1 MDFLPLFLR
10 LTGRPALV
18 VGGGEVAA
26 RKVALLLDAGA
37 EVRVVAP
44 ELGTTLAGEYA
55 AGRIRHVARHFAAP
69 DLDGAD
75 LVIAATDDVVVNAEV
90 SRLARARSLP
100 VNVVDNPA
108 LCSFIMPAIVD
119 RSPVIVALSTGG
131 ASPVLA
137 RLLRGRLESLIP
149 AAYGKLARLAADFR
163 SRVQHAVPEAR
174 RRAFWEDALQGA
186 VVLDAPAGAAGSAR
200 QVPDLCDAVDPGR
213 RRAES
218 NGWCAPPATL
228 GARRGH
234 GERRHRAG
242 RTA

>member
-44 ELGTTLAGEYA
+44 ELGTTLAGEHA
-55 AGRIRHVARHFAAP
+55 AGRIRHVARHFAAS
-69 DLDGAD
+69 DLEGAD
-75 LVIAATDDVVVNAEV
+75 LAIAATDDVVVNAEV

-131 ASPVLA
+131 ASPV
-137 RLLRGRLESLIP
+137 
-149 AAYGKLARLAADFR
+149 
-163 SRVQHAVPEAR
+163 HANLMAP
-174 RRAFWEDALQGA
+174 L
-186 VVLDAPAGAAGSAR
+186 VVNIA
-200 QVPDLCDAVDPGR
+200 
-213 RRAES
+213 
-218 NGWCAPPATL
+218 
-228 GARRGH
+228 ARRGLQLLLLSAINALVATSL
-234 GERRHRAG
+234 GLLVANVLRSGATPVRVGGVTTLRPNAG
-242 RTA
+242 IDGVMSLSAAPSVVVSE